1 MAATVAVLISVAIF
15 LLLVG
20 LYQWLGWTREVDQR
34 LVDTVAP
41 AVPED
46 AKGGGLGGA
55 LNKRLGKMSAGKR
68 IERQL
73 IAADSQ
79 LTVAEYLGTR
89 LLLAAAGFLVGW
101 LISRNMLGGLL
112 LGITGWVLPLLQLR
126 RRAAKRLRSFNDN
139 LSNVLDLLVGSL
151 RAGQGL
157 LTALSVVAEEMPV
170 PVGPEFERVMRE
182 TSLGY
187 SVDDAL
193 AHLVERVGSPD
204 LELIVTSVHI
214 QHEVG
219 GNLAEVLTTISET
232 IRQRVQLMGEIRAL
246 TSSQRM
252 TGTMLSLLPF
262 GVATVLMLINP
273 GYMMPMFQPGW
284 PLLIPAVA
292 IVFVIVGNLVMRRIA
307 RLDV

>member
-1 MAATVAVLISVAIF
+1 MASTIAMLFGAAIF

-20 LYQWLGWTREVDQR
+20 LYQWLGWTREVER
-34 LVDTVAP
+34 RMVDTLAP

-46 AKGGGLGGA
+46 VKGTGLGGA

-89 LLLAAAGFLVGW
+89 LLMAAAGFLLGW
-101 LISRNMLGGLL
+101 LISRNILAGLL
-112 LGITGWVLPLLQLR
+112 LGIAGWMLPVLQLHR
-126 RRAAKRLRSFNDN
+126 REAKRLRSFNDN

-157 LTALSVVAEEMPV
+157 LNALSVVAQEMPV
-170 PVGPEFERVMRE
+170 PVGPEFERVVRE

-187 SVDDAL
+187 SVNDAL

-204 LELIVTSVHI
+204 LELVVTSISI
-214 QHEVG
+214 QNEVG
-219 GNLAEVLTTISET
+219 GNLAEVLSTISET
-232 IRQRVQLMGEIRAL
+232 IRQRVQLMGEIRSL

-262 GVATVLMLINP
+262 GLATVMMLINP

-284 PLLIPAVA
+284 PLLIPAAAVVL
-292 IVFVIVGNLVMRRIA
+292 IVFGNLVMRRIA
-307 RLDV
+307 RLEV